1 MVNAVHAVYECV
13 VKRNYC
19 SYSLAKS
26 AGLLLVTEVF
36 ENGHF
41 ISKASDPSSL
51 WCLTVVHSHRHLKSE
66 NRFLKVLTFNVNY
79 LQVMG

>member
-36 ENGHF
+36 GHF
-41 ISKASDPSSL
+41 ISKTSDPSSL
-51 WCLTVVHSHRHLKSE
+51 WCLTLVHSHRHG
-66 NRFLKVLTFNVNY
+66 KVPESTHF
-79 LQVMG
+79 